1 MSTVLCT
8 NGITSKAL
16 AVTRSLG
23 SRGVRVITAD
33 KHAWHT
39 SGFSKYSCKS
49 MVYPDPATK
58 KEQFIDWLTST
69 VKREGVEIVFV
80 MDDDTMEVVIEH
92 RHIFESLCLLSLPPT
107 DGYRIAG
114 DKGLS
119 AQLAIEVGV
128 PCPETVEPFFSL
140 EKINRDQLL
149 ALTST
154 LQYPLVIKP
163 RKSSGSRGIRF
174 VKNEN
179 ELLEQYQAVH
189 KEYPNPLIQEY
200 VPLGPKYDVCVCY
213 DESHQLKASFV
224 QREIR
229 NFPADRGP
237 STVRESVKYPELL
250 SYSLALMDKLSWIGV
265 ADVEFMIDPRNGKP
279 QFMEINPRFWSSVHL
294 AICSGVDFPW
304 ITFQWMNKIAEGPV
318 NDYILGQLGRAILPG
333 DILHYL
339 TNPDRKGM
347 KPPFWTFHVPDDII
361 SRRDPWPTAGFLLSA
376 IRYCMNPRT
385 TWKFLIRR

>member
-8 NGITSKAL
+8 NGVTSKAL

-23 SRGVRVITAD
+23 ARGIRVITAD
-33 KHAWHT
+33 KHSWHT
-39 SGFSKYSCKS
+39 SGFSKFSHKS

-58 KEQFIDWLTST
+58 KKQFIDWVVNT
-69 VKREGVEIVFV
+69 VKREGVDMLFV
-80 MDDDTMEVVIEH
+80 MDDDTMEAVIEH
-92 RHIFESLCLLSLPPT
+92 RHLLEPLCQLTLPPT
-107 DGYRIAG
+107 EGYRIAV

-119 AQLAIEVGV
+119 ARLAKEVGV
-128 PCPETVEPFFSL
+128 PCPETVEPFFSS
-140 EKINRDQLL
+140 EEITGSQLL
-149 ALTST
+149 GLTGSMH
-154 LQYPLVIKP
+154 YPLAIKP

-174 VKNEN
+174 VHNEN

-189 KEYPNPLIQEY
+189 REYPNPLIQEY
-200 VPLGPKYDVCVCY
+200 IPLGPKYDVCVYY
-213 DESHQLKASFV
+213 DDSHQMQASFV

-237 STVRESVKYPELL
+237 STVRESVEYPELI
-250 SYSLALMDKLSWIGV
+250 SYSLALMDKLSWVGV

-304 ITFQWMNKIAEGPV
+304 ITFQWMNKTASEPV
-318 NDYILGQLGRAILPG
+318 HDYTLGQQGRALLPG
-333 DILHYL
+333 DTLHYL
-339 TNPDRKGM
+339 TNPNRKAM
-347 KPPFWTFHVPDDII
+347 DPPYWTLQVPDDII
-361 SRRDPWPTAGFLLSA
+361 SRRDPWPTAGFFLSA
-376 IRYCMNPRT
+376 IRYSLNPRT